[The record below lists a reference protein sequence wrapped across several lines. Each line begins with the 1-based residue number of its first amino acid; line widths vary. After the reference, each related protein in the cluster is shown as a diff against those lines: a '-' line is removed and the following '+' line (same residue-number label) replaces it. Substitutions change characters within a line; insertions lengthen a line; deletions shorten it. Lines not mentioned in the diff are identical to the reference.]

1 MSTPTATS
9 YPSSRAG
16 KPINLNDQVTIIG
29 QVTAVSGT
37 GPTATLTVVLTGSG
51 TQLTTVQ
58 AQDVAASGQ
67 TL

>member
-51 TQLTTVQ
+51 VQLTTIQ

>member
-1 MSTPTATS
+1 MSVPTATS

-16 KPINLNDQVTIIG
+16 KPINTNDNVTIVG

-37 GPTATLTVVLTGSG
+37 GPTATLTVTLAGSLTSV
-51 TQLTTVQ
+51 TVQ

>member
-1 MSTPTATS
+1 MTTPTATS

-16 KPINLNDQVTIIG
+16 KPINLNDAVTIVG
-29 QVTAVSGT
+29 TVTAVTGT
-37 GPTATLTVVLTGSG
+37 GPTATLTITLAGSLTSV
-51 TQLTTVQ
+51 TVQ